1 MERRR
6 RRLQDAKSVSVKRRH
21 GAMPAWAVSA
31 GEVAIRACCRCL
43 FLLLLVAAAAPGRCC
58 RWTRVHTHA
67 AEYPSVSP
75 ARGKVV
81 SNGQEARSLVYA
93 PLGSSVANQTL
104 VESFRPTGSSPIS
117 YRPYLAIIRVCFP
130 NMTEKYATIFP
141 PFSLRLPFQLL
152 AV

>member
-1 MERRR
+1 MMPSRFVSSVDMRPCQHGPCR
-6 RRLQDAKSVSVKRRH
+6 PATFCKKS
-21 GAMPAWAVSA
+21 
-31 GEVAIRACCRCL
+31 
-43 FLLLLVAAAAPGRCC
+43 FLLLPASSAACCCCC
-58 RWTRVHTHA
+58 RRWCCCCTTVHTRA

-75 ARGKVV
+75 PRGNVV

-93 PLGSSVANQTL
+93 PLGSSVANPTL